1 MLDDVGQSA
10 VCSLRFAINKQLILG
25 GKRSVVWLTWGVTAE
40 ASTLNVKLQSQS
52 FRLSIPLGCCVVVA
66 ASPTGNL
73 SFLLHNRAQHSLDSI
88 QLFKKMIVLIFVTLC
103 CWSWNKK
110 DNLQAYQTEKKWE
123 VKRGE
128 WGIRGRC
135 KMSAGLI
142 DAFLEIKRCEH
153 SNETNQEIFDHP
165 GDTQLGLSNLCWKP
179 KEY

>member
-103 CWSWNKK
+103 C
-110 DNLQAYQTEKKWE
+110 
-123 VKRGE
+123 
-128 WGIRGRC
+128 
-135 KMSAGLI
+135 
-142 DAFLEIKRCEH
+142 
-153 SNETNQEIFDHP
+153 
-165 GDTQLGLSNLCWKP
+165 
-179 KEY
+179 